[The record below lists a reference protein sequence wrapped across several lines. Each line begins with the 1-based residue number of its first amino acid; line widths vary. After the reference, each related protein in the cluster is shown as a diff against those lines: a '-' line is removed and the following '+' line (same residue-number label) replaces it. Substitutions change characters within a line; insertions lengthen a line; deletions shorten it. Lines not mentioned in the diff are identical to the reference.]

1 VITLASVLFRCDRQI
16 CSKAA
21 KKAVQKGDLDMLS
34 KDVVSEHVMRQHQV
48 EHFFERVWLA
58 GGHRAH
64 PKEEKDGEDKKEESK
79 SDETPA
85 DQSPWGGAPSA
96 PQRDSIGMAEQKTID
111 MMRKN
116 RRQSIMEIGGFNP
129 EAEGGGGDAEQEAD
143 MDVPSEN
150 DGSDENTDE
159 SSDDED
165 SVYGTVEVSEE
176 EHFSKLI
183 PIGSILEIA
192 CAAHLQQCD
201 RQKLAIWTTVSFVNS
216 DKHNKGNLS
225 LISFRNAMEGV
236 EPKKSY
242 DELEQLFSDIVYAS
256 ANNLMTFKTFKQ
268 ACFKLH
274 MDGMLQVPDVSD
286 EDIQETALKLERGTY
301 IERGE

>member
-1 VITLASVLFRCDRQI
+1 
-16 CSKAA
+16 
-21 KKAVQKGDLDMLS
+21 
-34 KDVVSEHVMRQHQV
+34 
-48 EHFFERVWLA
+48 
-58 GGHRAH
+58 
-64 PKEEKDGEDKKEESK
+64 
-79 SDETPA
+79 
-85 DQSPWGGAPSA
+85 
-96 PQRDSIGMAEQKTID
+96 
-111 MMRKN
+111 
-116 RRQSIMEIGGFNP
+116 
-129 EAEGGGGDAEQEAD
+129 
-143 MDVPSEN
+143 MDVLSEN
-150 DGSDENTDE
+150 DGSDENSDE

-201 RQKLAIWTTVSFVNS
+201 RQKLAIWTTVAFVNS